1 MVIKGYKT
9 DPVGFFCFGLF
20 IVQTIG
26 MIAYETMMTK
36 DYYDEYLMFRG
47 SQLVQSSVFIA
58 MWYILFFWFASI
70 AIFKH
75 RLMNFFRIRCSYAA
89 ADYVQIERYQAR
101 KYSHTYTQG
110 MSNTN
115 DSFCISHHFPSRSN

>member
-1 MVIKGYKT
+1 MVIKGYKR
-9 DPVGFFCFGLF
+9 DPVGLVCFGLF
-20 IVQTIG
+20 IIQTIG

-58 MWYILFFWFASI
+58 MWYILFFWFGSI

-75 RLMNFFRIRCSYAA
+75 RLMNFFRIRCSYAT

-101 KYSHTYTQG
+101 KWTLTWAQ
-110 MSNTN
+110 
-115 DSFCISHHFPSRSN
+115 